1 MRFLYIAAAALGIV
15 VLGTAGYTLIE
26 GWTLNEAFYMTMIS
40 LTTVGYGEV
49 YPLSPAGRLF
59 TVALL
64 LMGIGT
70 IFYGTASIAEA
81 IIEGRMRQVLG
92 GRKRVREI
100 MNLNGHHIV
109 CGYGRIGFVVCRELE
124 REGEPIV
131 IIEGNAEKAATLNEA
146 GKLVVPGDSTD
157 DSFLANAGIGRAK
170 SIICTLATDAENIF
184 VTLSARS
191 LNPSLTIV
199 SRAARESS
207 IPKMEAAGADHVI
220 SPYTMGGMRMAETL
234 IRPKLVGFLSKIA
247 GHTTADLDF
256 DTLRVPGKSEL
267 VGQSLK
273 NSRISQETRVN
284 LIAVRR
290 REGEMNFNPGPE
302 FIIQAEDHLYA
313 LGHKDQVNS
322 LRKFVDSA

>member
-1 MRFLYIAAAALGIV
+1 
-15 VLGTAGYTLIE
+15 
-26 GWTLNEAFYMTMIS
+26 
-40 LTTVGYGEV
+40 
-49 YPLSPAGRLF
+49 
-59 TVALL
+59 
-64 LMGIGT
+64 
-70 IFYGTASIAEA
+70 
-81 IIEGRMRQVLG
+81 
-92 GRKRVREI
+92 
-100 MNLNGHHIV
+100 
-109 CGYGRIGFVVCRELE
+109 
-124 REGEPIV
+124 
-131 IIEGNAEKAATLNEA
+131 
-146 GKLVVPGDSTD
+146 
-157 DSFLANAGIGRAK
+157 
-170 SIICTLATDAENIF
+170 
-184 VTLSARS
+184 
-191 LNPSLTIV
+191 
-199 SRAARESS
+199 
-207 IPKMEAAGADHVI
+207 
-220 SPYTMGGMRMAETL
+220 MRMAETL